1 MTPQP
6 YDRPGAPADDP
17 GEPGDLR
24 ALVTRVFTTPLRRPP
39 APGRTTAAHPPQLR
53 TET

>member
-1 MTPQP
+1 MTTVP
-6 YDRPGAPADDP
+6 YPRFEDRPDDPGDP

-24 ALVTRVFTTPLRRPP
+24 ALVARVFTTPLRRPAP
-39 APGRTTAAHPPQLR
+39 APRPPLLR